1 MAIEIDSNSYD
12 AITFDC
18 YGTLIDWEAG
28 LTRYLRP
35 LLEAH
40 DCHAVDGFLL
50 EFYGRAEAAL
60 QAGPYRPY
68 RRILTDVLAALGER
82 LGFRPSPQALA
93 DFPDSIGDW
102 LPFPDT
108 VPALKALAPRF
119 QLVVISNVD
128 DDLFHLT
135 QARLGINFDHV
146 ITAAQVGAYKPDVR
160 PFKTAMQRIAVPKAR
175 ILHVAQS
182 LFHDIAPAMALGL
195 DTVWIDR
202 HDGHGGGATPTGQA
216 TPTWTLRNLNELVEA
231 LKVVEST

>member
-1 MAIEIDSNSYD
+1 MTIEIDGNSYD

-28 LTRYLRP
+28 LTHFLQP
-35 LLEAH
+35 LLLAH

-50 EFYGRAEAAL
+50 EFFGRTEAAL
-60 QAGPYRPY
+60 QAGPYRKY
-68 RRILTDVLAALGER
+68 RTVLTAVLAALGER
-82 LGFRPSPQALA
+82 LGFRPSPQALEN
-93 DFPDSIGDW
+93 FPKSIGDW
-102 LPFPDT
+102 SPFPDT
-108 VPALKALAPRF
+108 VPALKMLAARYR
-119 QLVVISNVD
+119 LVVISNID
-128 DDLFHLT
+128 DDLFFLT

-146 ITAAQVGAYKPDVR
+146 ITAAQVGAYKPDLRV
-160 PFKTAMQRIAVPKAR
+160 FKTAMQRIAVPHGR

-182 LFHDIAPAMALGL
+182 LYHDIAPANTLGL

-216 TPTWTLRNLNELVEA
+216 TPTWTLRSLSELVAA